1 MTRTLT
7 LKTQARSLVRL
18 KSRGGTHAHR
28 KVARGL
34 LTMIGLVS
42 LAVGTASA
50 QNCTLILPADP
61 LSAAGL
67 STPFR
72 LQLGGANNCLEGD
85 GATGAFAQAAI
96 YDPTAHTIS
105 AYSPLIIN
113 EGQTPAIAPVV
124 PTIPAGAT
132 VALWFGFDGN
142 NLIISG
148 PAAAANCVDGT
159 TGAGTTVFSQFSYC
173 NAVNF
178 FAAVNADA
186 ALIASIPALGTSP
199 ASPTGDGRA
208 CPSVRDFAIVDQD
221 MSDNLPTEYLMRTSD
236 GFFAQNTAAN
246 RNAIGGGPSCLTNG
260 TCTKVV
266 NPSDERLSAVAV
278 APRLGCIPWKVN
290 DLADPGATVASLATN
305 ELQSAKFTAP
315 PIALI
320 PLNDP
325 MAQDNGTNNL
335 AKVNL
340 YRAGVDQPQAATAAD
355 ADGTTYCR
363 NIRAIHPGKLLLD
376 KQFLVGAGSPNP
388 ATSDSL
394 FTFMALRYVAAY
406 QILGCD
412 ALLNQPVNLVLTFTG
427 GVCTNARST
436 SR

>member
-7 LKTQARSLVRL
+7 LKTQAQSLVRL
-18 KSRGGTHAHR
+18 TSRGGTHAHR

-50 QNCTLILPADP
+50 QDCTLVLPANP

-67 STPFR
+67 STPFV
-72 LQLGGANNCLEGD
+72 LTGAGCDEGANT
-85 GATGAFAQAAI
+85 TGAFAQAAI
-96 YDPTAHTIS
+96 YDPATHTIS
-105 AYSPLIIN
+105 GYSPVIVN
-113 EGQTPAIAPVV
+113 SADPTPAVAPVV
-124 PTIPAGAT
+124 PTVPGGAT
-132 VALWFGFDGN
+132 VALWFGYDGN
-142 NLIISG
+142 NLFISG
-148 PAAAANCVDGT
+148 PLAAANCVSGM
-159 TGAGTTVFSQFSYC
+159 TGGGTTVFSQFSYC

-186 ALIASIPALGTSP
+186 TLIASIPALGTSP
-199 ASPTGDGRA
+199 NDGRP

-221 MSDNLPTEYLMRTSD
+221 QSDNLPTEYLQVVSTMR
-236 GFFAQNTAAN
+236 FAQNTAAN
-246 RNAIGGGPSCLTNG
+246 RTAIGGGTSCLTNG
-260 TCTKVV
+260 TCTKIV

-278 APRLGCIPWKVN
+278 APRLACTPWKVN
-290 DLADPGATVASLATN
+290 DLADPGATVATLATN

-340 YRAGVDQPQAATAAD
+340 YRAGTDQPQAATVAD
-355 ADGTTYCR
+355 ADGTAYCR
-363 NIRAIHPGKLLLD
+363 NIRQIHPGKLLLD

-388 ATSDSL
+388 MTSDSL

-412 ALLNQPVNLVLTFTG
+412 ALLGQPVNLVLTIQG
-427 GVCTNARST
+427 GITINARST
-436 SR
+436 GR